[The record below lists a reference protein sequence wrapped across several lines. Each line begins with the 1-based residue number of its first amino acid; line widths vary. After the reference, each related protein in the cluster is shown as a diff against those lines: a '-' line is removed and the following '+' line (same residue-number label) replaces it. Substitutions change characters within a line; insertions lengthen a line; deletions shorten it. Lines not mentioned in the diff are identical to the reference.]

1 MLQRGNNAKTSWS
14 AWRSAADE
22 LWQTWEELLA
32 APTTARQ
39 SAYDQHLKAL
49 EDERLAADE
58 LAAHCRRSVAFALG
72 ELEQAA

>member
-1 MLQRGNNAKTSWS
+1 MLRRGNEAKTSWS

-22 LWQTWEELLA
+22 VWQTWEEVLA
-32 APTTARQ
+32 APSTARR
-39 SAYDQHLKAL
+39 SVYDQHLKAL

-58 LAAHCRRSVAFALG
+58 LAAHCRRSGAFALG